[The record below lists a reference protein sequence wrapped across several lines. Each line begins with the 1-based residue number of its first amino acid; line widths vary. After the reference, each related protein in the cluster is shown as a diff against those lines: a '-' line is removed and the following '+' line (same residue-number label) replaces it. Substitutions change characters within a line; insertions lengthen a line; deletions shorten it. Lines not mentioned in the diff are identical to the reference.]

1 MKFEPGHKK
10 LGGRQKGTPNR
21 ETSVVADILKAHDF
35 NLVKEAMGLYKET
48 TDLEFKAKVLSL
60 LFPYVYPKRVDGN
73 PDDSIDITPE
83 NEIDYAKE
91 TIKYLA
97 QKFPELMPKNE

>member
-1 MKFEPGHKK
+1 MPFAPGHKK
-10 LGGRQKGTPNR
+10 IAGRQKGTPNK
-21 ETSVVADILKAHDF
+21 TSSVVADILQARNINIVDEAL
-35 NLVKEAMGLYKET
+35 NLYEQS
-48 TDLEFKAKVLSL
+48 TDIEFKSKILSL
-60 LFPYVYPKRVDGN
+60 LFPYVYPKRVDAL
-73 PDDSIDITPE
+73 PDDALDITPD